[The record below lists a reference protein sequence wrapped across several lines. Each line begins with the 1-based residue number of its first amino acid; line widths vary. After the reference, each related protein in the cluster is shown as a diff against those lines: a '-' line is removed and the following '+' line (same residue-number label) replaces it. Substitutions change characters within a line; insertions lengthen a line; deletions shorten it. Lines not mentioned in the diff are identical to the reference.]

1 MVLAVIMF
9 TCSSWEPETC
19 ILNYRPSSTSLLFSP
34 SSTKRTESIQKPAV
48 RAHRTHN
55 LRHGIAK
62 IPRNRYS
69 SHLLAA
75 DGRFC
80 FGFFYPAAIECF
92 QRSQPCHLSVTK
104 AAWWAIMIRIIWSGA
119 KSGSSTS
126 KHRLTLFII
135 DSKMT
140 EWLLTC

>member
-9 TCSSWEPETC
+9 TCSSWDPETC

-34 SSTKRTESIQKPAV
+34 SSTKRTESIQKLAV
-48 RAHRTHN
+48 KAHRAHN

-62 IPRNRYS
+62 IPRNHYS

-75 DGRFC
+75 DGQF
-80 FGFFYPAAIECF
+80 FFFFYPAVIEWF

-104 AAWWAIMIRIIWSGA
+104 AAWWAIMIRIIRSGI
-119 KSGSSTS
+119 KSGSSTA
-126 KHRLTLFII
+126 KQRLTLL
-135 DSKMT
+135 SGPH
-140 EWLLTC
+140 